1 MFVFRLRGCRDQG
14 GLGMGGGGKR
24 SVLSRALT
32 FPHPPFTPSWASPE
46 TPLLTSLFAQLGLKH
61 ILVAHTFRTNIIPI
75 YPSSPWCS
83 FCAGSAACSPCLQ
96 SCRVLEPAWET
107 WPWNTPSPG
116 QPAGHREWGLEGAFS
131 QAWMLREVSVCRE
144 EQWGVTG
151 LALCSSLRS
160 RRWFLNGV
168 LALRQTRFAF
178 TKNRGVGFLFF
189 LYQSM

>member
-32 FPHPPFTPSWASPE
+32 FPHPPSTPSWASPE

-107 WPWNTPSPG
+107 WPWNTPFPRPASRTPG
-116 QPAGHREWGLEGAFS
+116 MGAGRCLQPGLDAERGFSVQGGTVRCDRAGF
-131 QAWMLREVSVCRE
+131 V
-144 EQWGVTG
+144 
-151 LALCSSLRS
+151 
-160 RRWFLNGV
+160 
-168 LALRQTRFAF
+168 
-178 TKNRGVGFLFF
+178 
-189 LYQSM
+189 